1 MFTKFEEGNLLSE
14 TCDDAGIGDKSD
26 DDSIMTPLLSK
37 EEINVMDSG
46 DEYEDKPISTDT
58 LEDIR
63 DGSQSNPS
71 VNRREERY
79 KILFS
84 LTKSIGMETSVIIYA
99 KNG

>member
-1 MFTKFEEGNLLSE
+1 MSSSNES
-14 TCDDAGIGDKSD
+14 DAER
-26 DDSIMTPLLSK
+26 M
-37 EEINVMDSG
+37 
-46 DEYEDKPISTDT
+46 STDM
-58 LEDIR
+58 LEDIC
-63 DGSQSNPS
+63 DGSQSNTS